1 MAEMKPSGPKD
12 ECVKV
17 CVRVRPLSSKE
28 KQDGRMKVATT
39 DNESGRFE
47 VINPSAPDEPPK
59 VFTFDH
65 TFYEYTPQVEVFDAC
80 GAHVVDA
87 VMEGYNGTVF
97 VYGQTGS
104 GKTHTMD
111 GPDGGFAAMKPE
123 ERGLIPRCF
132 AQIFSMI
139 ESMTDKKFL
148 VRA

>member
-39 DNESGRFE
+39 DNETGRFE
-47 VINPSAPDEPPK
+47 VINPAAPDEPPK

-65 TFYEYTPQVEVFDAC
+65 TFYEFTPQVEVFDAC
-80 GAHVVDA
+80 GAHVVDGHGGVQRHSVRMA
-87 VMEGYNGTVF
+87 KPIR
-97 VYGQTGS
+97 QDA
-104 GKTHTMD
+104 HHD

-123 ERGLIPRCF
+123 ERGLIPLLRPDI
-132 AQIFSMI
+132 QH
-139 ESMTDKKFL
+139 D
-148 VRA
+148 